1 MKKTKLIALFLALGL
16 STAPAW
22 AGEKE
27 QLETLR
33 QTTLNLIKAL
43 VQAGA
48 LTQAAADQLIRDA
61 EKSAAQT
68 VAAQGKAEAGVVRV
82 PYVPE
87 VVKQEIREQ
96 LKNEVMAQAKS
107 EGWATPGSLPSWLGR
122 IAWSGDMRLRY
133 QNERWADDNTPAS
146 QVLPFAPYGVNL
158 ASTTEDQ
165 KRLRVRARLAM
176 QAKVSD
182 NVSAGV
188 RVSTGTLD
196 DPVSTNQTLGNNFNK
211 YSLVVDQA
219 YLKLAPYNWLS
230 VSGGRMPNPWLG
242 TELVWDED
250 LNFEGVAATLKPQF
264 RDDFSGFLTVGV
276 FPVQHIAPSDTV
288 SANNRWLYGTQAG
301 LEWNAADTS
310 KVKLGLGLY
319 DYRNVEGVPNVV
331 TGDHFYD
338 KTQAGARQKGN
349 SVVYVSAIGDP
360 DLFGLA
366 SKFRE
371 LNLTAV
377 VDVAAFD
384 PVHVVFSGDFVK
396 NLGFDKDEILRRT
409 GDTIE
414 PRTKGYQAKL
424 TVGMPKME
432 KYGDWQVFT
441 AYKHLERDAV
451 LDAFTDSDFHLGGTD
466 TKGYI
471 LGGSYGIDKN
481 TWFTLRWLS
490 ADPIDGPPLA
500 IDVLQVDLNA
510 KF

>member
-1 MKKTKLIALFLALGL
+1 
-16 STAPAW
+16 
-22 AGEKE
+22 
-27 QLETLR
+27 
-33 QTTLNLIKAL
+33 
-43 VQAGA
+43 
-48 LTQAAADQLIRDA
+48 
-61 EKSAAQT
+61 
-68 VAAQGKAEAGVVRV
+68 
-82 PYVPE
+82 

-96 LKNEVMAQAKS
+96 LKNEVVAQARS

-122 IAWSGDMRLRY
+122 IAWSGDIRLRY
-133 QNERWADDNTPAS
+133 QNERWADDNIPAS

-188 RVSTGTLD
+188 RISTGTLD

-211 YSLVVDQA
+211 YSLVADQA

-230 VSGGRMPNPWLG
+230 VSGGRIPKPWLS
-242 TELVWDED
+242 TDLVWDED
-250 LNFEGVAATLKPQF
+250 ISFEGVAATLKPQF

-276 FPVQHIAPSDTV
+276 FPVQHVAPSDTV
-288 SANNRWLYGTQAG
+288 SANNKWLYGSQVG

-319 DYRNVEGVPNVV
+319 DYRNVEGIPNVLA
-331 TGDHFYD
+331 GDHFYD

-384 PVHVVFSGDFVK
+384 PVHVVFSGDYVK
-396 NLGFDKDEILRRT
+396 NLGFDQDEILRRT